1 MRPFDTSADPVST
14 KPRTRIQREK
24 EAAILEAALDLFS
37 DNGFAGTTLDQI
49 ALSAGMSKPNVLYY
63 FASKEDLYTALLKR
77 RVANCFAPLE
87 ALRPDGDP
95 LEELRGYIRR
105 KMEIARKYPR
115 ESKLYANE
123 LLRGAPMLCD
133 NVRGL
138 MRELVDAKA
147 QIIQGWIDA
156 GRLAPVD
163 PKHLIITIWAATR
176 QYTNFD
182 AEIRGIAD
190 TGGDDAFGAGLQTIE
205 TLMLDGLRPR

>member
-123 LLRGAPMLCD
+123 LLRGAPM
-133 NVRGL
+133 
-138 MRELVDAKA
+138 
-147 QIIQGWIDA
+147 
-156 GRLAPVD
+156 
-163 PKHLIITIWAATR
+163 KHLIITIWAATR